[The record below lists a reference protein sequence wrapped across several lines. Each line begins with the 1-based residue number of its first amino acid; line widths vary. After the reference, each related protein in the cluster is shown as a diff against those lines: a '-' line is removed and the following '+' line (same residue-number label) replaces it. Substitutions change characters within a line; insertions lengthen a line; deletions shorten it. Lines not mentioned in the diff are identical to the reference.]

1 MDRQRRPY
9 RRGPVGALVSAVGSI
24 FALIE
29 IAQML
34 MLLFGVNP
42 VNRFLSVINSLA
54 EPLALFFPHLFDT
67 GNHDL
72 NIVVGYGLAAAFWL
86 LVSGLAARVLGRL

>member
-1 MDRQRRPY
+1 MDSYRRLH

-29 IAQML
+29 IVHML
-34 MLLFGVNP
+34 MLLFGVNST
-42 VNRFLSVINSLA
+42 NRLVSVITSLA
-54 EPLALFFPHLFDT
+54 ESLALFFPGLFDT
-67 GNHDL
+67 GNHEL

-86 LVSGLAARVLGRL
+86 LVAGIVARVLGRF